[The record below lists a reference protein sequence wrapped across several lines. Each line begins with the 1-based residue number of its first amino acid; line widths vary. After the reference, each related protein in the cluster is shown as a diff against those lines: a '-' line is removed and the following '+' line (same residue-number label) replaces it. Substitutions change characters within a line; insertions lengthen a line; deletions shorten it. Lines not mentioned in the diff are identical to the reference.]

1 MNNNSFI
8 KNYWSSAYKRIGL
21 CNRFLEGIANAPE
34 SEQKTR
40 MIAEARFLRATQYHY
55 LASYFKDV
63 PLVTKT
69 LTGEEANIVEK
80 ETPVSYTH
88 LAGMCSRITVILNI
102 LAWRLCQ
109 MQVAIIH

>member
-1 MNNNSFI
+1 MTVVEKIIHSLIFLSGKLLNNNSFI

-34 SEQKTR
+34 SEQKPEWLPKP
-40 MIAEARFLRATQYHY
+40 AFLRATQYHY

-69 LTGEEANIVEK
+69 LTGEEANTVEK
-80 ETPVSYTH
+80 ETQANNFV
-88 LAGMCSRITVILNI
+88 MVCDRV
-102 LAWRLCQ
+102 
-109 MQVAIIH
+109 